1 MLFRVSAIDY
11 RHFCE
16 PEEPVKF
23 CLHFDMDTSK
33 LFYFDPFLETS
44 PLYRIAW
51 RIAPWHSQRLQDAR
65 QPLHRVFRSRRALFF
80 YVSG

>member
-33 LFYFDPFLETS
+33 LFISTHFSRPH
-44 PLYRIAW
+44 
-51 RIAPWHSQRLQDAR
+51 HSI
-65 QPLHRVFRSRRALFF
+65 
-80 YVSG
+80 G